1 MNNAALP
8 RFFNSFTA
16 GSEGGW
22 RIDRIDAVCGASLP
36 PARCLDIR
44 PSTPAA
50 ASPQAQWVLRGATS
64 NERYVTR
71 AEKTALN
78 EKPAP
83 LGRSGAS
90 RAVLI
95 PIRKS
100 PLWWSLPQDERRAII
115 EEKSRHI
122 TIGLTY
128 MPAIARR
135 LYHCRDIDGQEPFDF
150 LTWFEFAPA
159 DEMAFDELLRLLR
172 ATEEW
177 RYVDR
182 EVEVRLSLATEPSAA

>member
-1 MNNAALP
+1 
-8 RFFNSFTA
+8 
-16 GSEGGW
+16 
-22 RIDRIDAVCGASLP
+22 
-36 PARCLDIR
+36 
-44 PSTPAA
+44 
-50 ASPQAQWVLRGATS
+50 
-64 NERYVTR
+64 
-71 AEKTALN
+71 
-78 EKPAP
+78 
-83 LGRSGAS
+83 
-90 RAVLI
+90 
-95 PIRKS
+95 
-100 PLWWSLPQDERRAII
+100 LWWALPQDERRALI
-115 EEKSRHI
+115 EEQSRHI